1 MRKTLALISLP
12 LMTLA
17 LSSCMTDSADN
28 LPPGHYQHSTAA
40 VDTNGTAYEH
50 SKTTDVGYDANGN
63 KIAVT
68 KTKNSTDPKGLFN
81 KQTTTSTET
90 ETEPAE

>member
-1 MRKTLALISLP
+1 MRKALALISLP
-12 LMTLA
+12 LMTFA
-17 LSSCMTDSADN
+17 LSSCMTDSADS
-28 LPPGHYQHSTAA
+28 LPPGHYEHSTAS

-63 KIAVT
+63 KIATT
-68 KTKNSTDPKGLFN
+68 KTQNSTDPKGLFN
-81 KQTTTSTET
+81 KTTSTSTET